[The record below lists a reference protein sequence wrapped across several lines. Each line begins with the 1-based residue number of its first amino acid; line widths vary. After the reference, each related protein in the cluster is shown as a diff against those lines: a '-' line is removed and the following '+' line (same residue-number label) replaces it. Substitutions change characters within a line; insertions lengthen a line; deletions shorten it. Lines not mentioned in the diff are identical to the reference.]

1 MKMILPKAIAAALLF
16 SATALLP
23 VQNLRAQAA
32 DELGKTKND
41 TKVGVMEDI
50 DLSKNQFRSDT
61 RAGAIFTTGNTES
74 LSATGSSFT
83 LWRIKRFENK
93 WKLGFYFNK
102 VDENVA
108 NPSATGTIAN
118 YIFGFY
124 RLDYYFLPRTTFFV
138 GGGGYVDEIKG
149 IDLAG
154 NGFAGVS
161 HYWLRAPT
169 YSLNTALGY
178 DFTHEDRVFPA
189 PSVDIH
195 AILFSINYQQQF
207 KSYLGFSQAVQLLEN
222 AGNGRDL
229 RLNTDTELKV
239 VLTKHFGLVFGFHLR
254 FDNLPV
260 PGFKKLDTISDVSLA
275 VTFGGDVA
283 KPCP

>member
-1 MKMILPKAIAAALLF
+1 MKTPWLKWIAAGIFISTLASF
-16 SATALLP
+16 P
-23 VQNLRAQAA
+23 NQPLRAQAA
-32 DELGKTKND
+32 DALSTTKD
-41 TKVGVMEDI
+41 LTKATFMEDV
-50 DLSKNQFRSDT
+50 DLSKNEFRHET
-61 RAGAIFTTGNTES
+61 KAGAIFTTGNTES
-74 LSATGSSFT
+74 LSATGNSFT
-83 LWRIKRFENK
+83 LYRVKRFENK
-93 WKLGFYFNK
+93 WRLGFYFNR

-108 NPSATGTIAN
+108 NPSVVGTIAN
-118 YIFGFY
+118 YIYGFY

-138 GGGGYVDEIKG
+138 GGGGYSDEIKG
-149 IDLAG
+149 IDVAA
-154 NGFAGVS
+154 NAFAGVS

-178 DFTHEDRVFPA
+178 DYTHEDRLAPA

-195 AILFSINYQQQF
+195 AILFSLNYQQQF
-207 KSYLGFSQAVQLLEN
+207 KSYLGFSQGVVLLEN
-222 AGNGRDL
+222 AAHGNDL
-229 RLNTDTELKV
+229 RVNSDTELKV

-254 FDNLPV
+254 FDNEPV

>member
-1 MKMILPKAIAAALLF
+1 MKTPLKTIAGGFLF
-16 SATALLP
+16 SLLATIPA
-23 VQNLRAQAA
+23 QNLRAQAA
-32 DELGKTKND
+32 DALNTGKDLTKASF
-41 TKVGVMEDI
+41 MEDV
-50 DLSKNQFRSDT
+50 DLSKNEFRHET

-74 LSATGSSFT
+74 LSATGNSFT
-83 LWRIKRFENK
+83 LYRVKRFENK
-93 WKLGFYFNK
+93 WRLGFYFNK
-102 VDENVA
+102 VDQNVA
-108 NPSATGTIAN
+108 NPTAVGTIAN
-118 YIFGFY
+118 YIYGFY

-149 IDLAG
+149 IDLAA
-154 NGFAGVS
+154 NAFAGVS

-195 AILFSINYQQQF
+195 AILFSLNYQQQF
-207 KSYLGFSQAVQLLEN
+207 KSYLGFSQGIVMLEN
-222 AGNGRDL
+222 GGNGRDL
-229 RLNTDTELKV
+229 RVNTDTELKV
-239 VLTKHFGLVFGFHLR
+239 VLTKHFGLIFGFHLR
-254 FDNLPV
+254 FDNVPV